1 MRKRV
6 ISLSLFLSSL
16 LYSSEERKTGE
27 KKKRIRL
34 VQPVF
39 SCTVDDPTDLYLFN
53 NAK

>member
-27 KKKRIRL
+27 KKKEFVWSSQCFR
-34 VQPVF
+34 VQ
-39 SCTVDDPTDLYLFN
+39 
-53 NAK
+53 

>member
-16 LYSSEERKTGE
+16 LYSSEERKMGE
-27 KKKRIRL
+27 KKRIRL

>member
-27 KKKRIRL
+27 KKKNSFG
-34 VQPVF
+34 PASVF
-39 SCTVDDPTDLYLFN
+39 VYSR
-53 NAK
+53 